1 LHATKKFKGVEEM
14 TSRMNK
20 LYAYLDNNDLDAM
33 LITSP
38 KHVYYLTGFATDPH
52 ERFLGLLLAQ
62 GEEALLLLP
71 ALDYEA
77 AQAASAVRNI
87 HTHSDTDNAFEILSK
102 LMPGGIRNLGV
113 EKEDLSVH
121 RFEAISAAVGAT
133 TYIDIG
139 SPLREMRAIKTPDEV
154 TRMKRAALIVE
165 DVLRLG
171 VSKVKPGVTE
181 IELVA
186 ELEYQ
191 MKKLGAQGPSFE
203 TMVLSGAKSALPHGT
218 PDNRKVGE
226 GELLLFDL
234 GVYADGYASDITRTF
249 AVGDISDEIKGIYG
263 AVLDANLKAIEAI
276 RPGVTF
282 GSLDRA
288 ARESIERAGYDP
300 YFNHRLGHGLGMD
313 IHEYPSIHGRNEDLL
328 LAGMVFTVEPGI
340 YVPSVGG
347 VRIEDDVLVTQDGVE
362 VLTSFP
368 KQLTV
373 IG

>member
-1 LHATKKFKGVEEM
+1 M

-20 LYAYLDNNDLDAM
+20 LYAYLDNNNMDAM

-52 ERFLGLLLAQ
+52 ERFLGLLLAK
-62 GEEALLLLP
+62 GEEAVLLLP
-71 ALDYEA
+71 ALDFEA
-77 AQAASAVRNI
+77 AQAASSVKNI
-87 HTHSDTDNAFEILSK
+87 HAHSDTDDAIEILSK
-102 LMPGGIRNLGV
+102 LMPRGIRNLGV
-113 EKEDLSVH
+113 EKEDLSVQ
-121 RFEAISAAVGAT
+121 RFEAISAAVEAT
-133 TYIDIG
+133 TYVDIG
-139 SPLREMRAIKTPDEV
+139 SPLREMRAIKTADEV
-154 TRMKRAALIVE
+154 ARMKRAALIVE

-218 PDNRKVGE
+218 PDNRKVAE

-288 ARESIERAGYDP
+288 ARESIESAGYGP

-362 VLTSFP
+362 VLTSFS

>member
-1 LHATKKFKGVEEM
+1 M